1 VSPAA
6 IGNGQKVQTTYDQL
20 LERVKSIPG
29 IQSAAQTF
37 RIPLREGADIG
48 VWSGHGPAPP
58 PNEQTGAVLNV
69 VSPDYARTMRIP
81 LLRGRFF
88 TAHDNPSSPRV
99 AVVDQVLAQ
108 QVFPGEDPLGKEV
121 SVGLGLG
128 TLQIVGLVGHVRQ
141 WTLASEG
148 EHGAPRNQIYF
159 AFAQIP
165 DQLMRDYKATNLVLR
180 TNLDPLSVLSQVSR
194 QVQGP
199 GKDQPVYDVATM
211 EQIMAKSMAEQRFV
225 MHLLGPVRRRGSVS
239 DGGRHLRSNVLRRR
253 SARARDRDSDGAGSR
268 PPVRADDGAGER
280 HDPGFLRCR
289 RRNGRRLG
297 PDAPSSPTWFTE

>member
-1 VSPAA
+1 MSLARTMP
-6 IGNGQKVQTTYDQL
+6 
-20 LERVKSIPG
+20 
-29 IQSAAQTF
+29 
-37 RIPLREGADIG
+37 
-48 VWSGHGPAPP
+48 
-58 PNEQTGAVLNV
+58 
-69 VSPDYARTMRIP
+69 RTMRIP

-148 EHGAPRNQIYF
+148 ERGAPRNQIYF

-225 MHLLGPVRRRGSVS
+225 MHLLGLFGVVAVFLTAVGIYGVMSYAVGQRVHETGIRMALGADRQSVLTMVLGNGMILALFGVGVGMVGAWGLTPFLSNLVYGVKTTDWVTFAAVSLLLLGTTLLACYIPARRATKV
-239 DGGRHLRSNVLRRR
+239 
-253 SARARDRDSDGAGSR
+253 
-268 PPVRADDGAGER
+268 
-280 HDPGFLRCR
+280 DPMVALRC
-289 RRNGRRLG
+289 
-297 PDAPSSPTWFTE
+297 E